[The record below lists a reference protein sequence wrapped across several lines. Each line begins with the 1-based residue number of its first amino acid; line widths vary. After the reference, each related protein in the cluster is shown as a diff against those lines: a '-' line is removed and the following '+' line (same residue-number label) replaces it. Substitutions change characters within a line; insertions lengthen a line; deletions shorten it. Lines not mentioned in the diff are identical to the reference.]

1 MERGIVE
8 GHRSAKPAKLPPH
21 TPVPLHRT
29 RRRSR
34 LLSGGSGLPGKEV
47 HNMTTQII
55 IVALVAL
62 LVGFLIGWLAEWAL
76 DLLRWR
82 ARAKWAG
89 FDLEGRIGGE
99 GIVRLEAG
107 GEGDYAGVITE
118 YLEKRDAEIHELQ
131 AKVEAKEAQFDVL
144 QARFD
149 EYVQT
154 HPDELAAIRGI
165 GRIYQWKLR
174 DGGINS
180 YAQLA
185 QTTPERVR
193 QILNVPAWRR
203 IEPESWIEQAKA
215 LARRG

>member
-1 MERGIVE
+1 M
-8 GHRSAKPAKLPPH
+8 A
-21 TPVPLHRT
+21 
-29 RRRSR
+29 
-34 LLSGGSGLPGKEV
+34 
-47 HNMTTQII
+47 QII

-82 ARAKWAG
+82 ARARWAG
-89 FDLEGRIGGE
+89 FDLEGRMGGE
-99 GIVRLEAG
+99 IVRLEAK
-107 GEGDYAGVITE
+107 EGDDYTPLMTG
-118 YLEKRDAEIHELQ
+118 YLEKRDAEIHQLQ
-131 AKVEAKEAQFDVL
+131 DRLEAKEAQMDAL

-154 HPDELAAIRGI
+154 HPDELADIKGI

-185 QTTPERVR
+185 QTTPERIR
-193 QILNVPAWRR
+193 EILDVPAWRKV
-203 IEPESWIEQAKA
+203 EPESWIEQAKV
-215 LARRG
+215 LARQG

>member
-1 MERGIVE
+1 M
-8 GHRSAKPAKLPPH
+8 A
-21 TPVPLHRT
+21 
-29 RRRSR
+29 
-34 LLSGGSGLPGKEV
+34 
-47 HNMTTQII
+47 QII

-82 ARAKWAG
+82 ARARWAG
-89 FDLEGRIGGE
+89 FDLEGRMGGE
-99 GIVRLEAG
+99 IVRLEAK
-107 GEGDYAGVITE
+107 EGDDYTPLMTG
-118 YLEKRDAEIHELQ
+118 YLEKRDAEIHQLQ
-131 AKVEAKEAQFDVL
+131 DRLEAKEAQMDAL

-154 HPDELAAIRGI
+154 HPDELADIKGI

-185 QTTPERVR
+185 QTTPERIR
-193 QILNVPAWRR
+193 EILDVPAWRKV
-203 IEPESWIEQAKA
+203 EPESWIEQAKV
-215 LARRG
+215 LAR

>member
-1 MERGIVE
+1 M
-8 GHRSAKPAKLPPH
+8 A
-21 TPVPLHRT
+21 
-29 RRRSR
+29 
-34 LLSGGSGLPGKEV
+34 
-47 HNMTTQII
+47 QII

-82 ARAKWAG
+82 ARARWAG
-89 FDLEGRIGGE
+89 FDLEGRMGGE
-99 GIVRLEAG
+99 IVRLEAK
-107 GEGDYAGVITE
+107 EGDDYTPLMTG
-118 YLEKRDAEIHELQ
+118 YLEKRDAEIHQLQ
-131 AKVEAKEAQFDVL
+131 DRLEAKEAQMDAL

-154 HPDELAAIRGI
+154 HPDELADIKGI

-185 QTTPERVR
+185 QTTPERIR
-193 QILNVPAWRR
+193 EILDVPAWRK
-203 IEPESWIEQAKA
+203 IEPESWIEQAKV
-215 LARRG
+215 LAKRG

>member
-1 MERGIVE
+1 M
-8 GHRSAKPAKLPPH
+8 AQ
-21 TPVPLHRT
+21 T
-29 RRRSR
+29 
-34 LLSGGSGLPGKEV
+34 
-47 HNMTTQII
+47 I
-55 IVALVAL
+55 IVALAAL

-89 FDLEGRIGGE
+89 FYLEGRIGGE
-99 GIVRLEAG
+99 EIVQVEPGEG
-107 GEGDYAGVITE
+107 GEYTQIMTG
-118 YLEKRDAEIHELQ
+118 YLEKRDAQIDELQ
-131 AKVEAKEAQFDVL
+131 ARLEAKEAQLDAL

-154 HPDELAAIRGI
+154 HPDELADIKGI

-185 QTTPERVR
+185 QTTPERIR
-193 QILNVPAWRR
+193 EILEVPAWRK
-203 IEPESWIEQAKA
+203 IEPESWIEQAKT
-215 LARRG
+215 LAKRG

>member
-1 MERGIVE
+1 M
-8 GHRSAKPAKLPPH
+8 A
-21 TPVPLHRT
+21 
-29 RRRSR
+29 
-34 LLSGGSGLPGKEV
+34 
-47 HNMTTQII
+47 QII

-62 LVGFLIGWLAEWAL
+62 VVGFLIGWLAEWAL

-82 ARAKWAG
+82 ARAERAG
-89 FDLEGRIGGE
+89 LDLKGRIGGE
-99 GIVRLEAG
+99 GVVQLVP
-107 GEGDYAGVITE
+107 GEGGDYAEVITE
-118 YLEKRDAEIHELQ
+118 YLEKRDAETHELQ
-131 AKVEAKEAQFDVL
+131 AKAEARKAQLDAL

-154 HPDELAAIRGI
+154 HPDELAAIKGI

-174 DGGINS
+174 DGGLNS

-185 QTTPERVR
+185 QATPERIR
-193 QILNVPAWRR
+193 ETLDVPAWRR

>member
-1 MERGIVE
+1 M
-8 GHRSAKPAKLPPH
+8 A
-21 TPVPLHRT
+21 
-29 RRRSR
+29 
-34 LLSGGSGLPGKEV
+34 
-47 HNMTTQII
+47 QII
-55 IVALVAL
+55 VVALVAL

-89 FDLEGRIGGE
+89 FDLEGRMVEE
-99 GIVRLEAG
+99 GIVQFGL
-107 GEGDYAGVITE
+107 GEGGDSAQILTG
-118 YLEKRDAEIHELQ
+118 YLEKRDAEIQELQ
-131 AKVEAKEAQFDVL
+131 AKAEAKEARLDAL

-154 HPDELAAIRGI
+154 HPDELAAIKGI

-185 QTTPERVR
+185 QTTPDRIRE
-193 QILNVPAWRR
+193 ILDVPVWRK
-203 IEPESWIEQAKA
+203 IEPENWIEQAKA
-215 LARRG
+215 LAKRG

>member
-1 MERGIVE
+1 M
-8 GHRSAKPAKLPPH
+8 A
-21 TPVPLHRT
+21 
-29 RRRSR
+29 
-34 LLSGGSGLPGKEV
+34 
-47 HNMTTQII
+47 QII
-55 IVALVAL
+55 VVALVAL

-82 ARAKWAG
+82 ARARWAG
-89 FDLEGRIGGE
+89 FDLEGRMSEERVVRFESGE
-99 GIVRLEAG
+99 GGDSAQLMAG
-107 GEGDYAGVITE
+107 

-131 AKVEAKEAQFDVL
+131 AKMEAKEAQLDAL

-154 HPDELAAIRGI
+154 HPDELTDIKGI

-185 QTTPERVR
+185 QTTPERIR
-193 QILNVPAWRR
+193 EILDVPAWRK
-203 IEPESWIEQAKA
+203 IEPESWIEQAKV